1 MLLIFDCLLL
11 FIDKDC
17 VSWYRFRKFYF
28 MTFSSI
34 LRILLKPQLNFMLFN
49 FNFSFSSVGLNSVC
63 IELFVNMG
71 YFINV
76 FFVYK
81 LNRRHGFLKH
91 RLCKHGFCSV
101 LVGKE
106 QTYNW
111 LLVYFNLCFGLL
123 PPVLKK
129 INNSSKLFYTLG
141 LLRNSIIDENNF
153 L

>member
-1 MLLIFDCLLL
+1 M
-11 FIDKDC
+11 
-17 VSWYRFRKFYF
+17 SGERYRL
-28 MTFSSI
+28 TWAS
-34 LRILLKPQLNFMLFN
+34 
-49 FNFSFSSVGLNSVC
+49 SFSSVGSNSVC
-63 IELFVNMG
+63 IELFVNTG

-81 LNRRHGFLKH
+81 LNRRRRVLKH

-141 LLRNSIIDENNF
+141 LLRNSAIGPNKYRDSSRYLVRFFIF
-153 L
+153 GSI